1 MVSQCHAA
9 AKIGQRV
16 LGAGGNAVDAAVATS
31 FALSVV
37 RPFSC
42 GIGGG
47 GFMVIYTEPTSD
59 PARAARAIAIN
70 YRETAPACAVPDYF
84 QKLDD
89 PLASI
94 RGGKA
99 CAVPGTVA
107 GLLHALDRYGTLD
120 RARILPEGRTSID
133 HARVGSEIVYRDES
147 TKRETTITLV
157 WPQDANIEKNR
168 ISVMTPIGVALIGMA
183 AERSIDWT
191 TRSGD
196 VKRLT
201 VLEVR

>member
-1 MVSQCHAA
+1 MLSRIAA
-9 AKIGQRV
+9 
-16 LGAGGNAVDAAVATS
+16 GAANTMPELAAE
-31 FALSVV
+31 LSH
-37 RPFSC
+37 
-42 GIGGG
+42 
-47 GFMVIYTEPTSD
+47 E
-59 PARAARAIAIN
+59 
-70 YRETAPACAVPDYF
+70 
-84 QKLDD
+84 
-89 PLASI
+89 
-94 RGGKA
+94 
-99 CAVPGTVA
+99 
-107 GLLHALDRYGTLD
+107 LD

-201 VLEVR
+201 VLEVREPAEEEAAS